1 MTKDQKMLSLYDY
14 LNKPA
19 GKELGGEV
27 MKASKAHATFIKIET
42 KTVDNPA
49 YKGKVCLYPKW
60 FLDEYFN
67 GKTTP
72 STVTE
77 DDLPF

>member
-27 MKASKAHATFIKIET
+27 MKASKAHTTFIKIET
-42 KTVDNPA
+42 KTVDSPA

-67 GKTTP
+67 GKKTP

>member
-67 GKTTP
+67 EKTTP